1 MKRKNAL
8 ITLLAILM
16 IIFIG
21 SLNYIKL
28 IKDDKI
34 ALYHSHKINSE
45 LQKHTYNEEN
55 KYKSYNLKCKCDD
68 NTLKIHLYSR
78 R

>member
-1 MKRKNAL
+1 MKRKDL
-8 ITLLAILM
+8 FITLLAILM
-16 IIFIG
+16 IFFIG

-34 ALYHSHKINSE
+34 ALYHSHKIKSE

-68 NTLKIHLYSR
+68 NILEIHLYSR

>member
-1 MKRKNAL
+1 MKRKDL
-8 ITLLAILM
+8 FITLLAILM
-16 IIFIG
+16 IFLIG

-34 ALYHSHKINSE
+34 QLYHGHKIKSE

-55 KYKSYNLKCKCDD
+55 KYKFYNLKCKCDD
-68 NTLKIHLYSR
+68 NILEIHLYSR

>member
-8 ITLLAILM
+8 ITLLAILI

-21 SLNYIKL
+21 SINYIKL
-28 IKDDKI
+28 IEDNKI
-34 ALYHSHKINSE
+34 TLYHSHEIKSE
-45 LQKHTYNEEN
+45 LEKHTYNEEN

-68 NTLKIHLYSR
+68 NILEIHLYSR

>member
-1 MKRKNAL
+1 MKRKKIF

-21 SLNYIKL
+21 SLNYVKL
-28 IKDDKI
+28 IKDNKI
-34 ALYHSHKINSE
+34 AIYHSHGIKSE
-45 LQKHTYNEEN
+45 FPKYTYNEEN
-55 KYKSYNLKCKCDD
+55 KYRSYNLKCKCDD
-68 NTLKIHLYSR
+68 NMSEIYLYSR

>member
-1 MKRKNAL
+1 MKRKDL
-8 ITLLAILM
+8 FITLLAILM

-34 ALYHSHKINSE
+34 ALYHSHRIKSE
-45 LQKHTYNEEN
+45 FQKYTYNKEN
-55 KYKSYNLKCKCDD
+55 KYRYYSLKCKCDD
-68 NTLKIHLYSR
+68 NILKIHLYSR